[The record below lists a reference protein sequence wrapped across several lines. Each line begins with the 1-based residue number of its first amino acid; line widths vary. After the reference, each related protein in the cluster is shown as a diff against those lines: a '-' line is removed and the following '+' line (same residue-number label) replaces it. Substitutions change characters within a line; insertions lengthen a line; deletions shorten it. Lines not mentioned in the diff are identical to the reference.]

1 MQGKP
6 QVVCLSNGQELT
18 HGITSDKSKYS
29 ARGPFCGSNKKEK
42 NKKKTTAPADDS
54 SEDEAFEGIVRYIA
68 RDHLPKRNN
77 NLLPHQKKNTEMQR
91 AVFAALSTI
100 LTRKTASLI
109 SKFGSIN
116 DSLSVSFTLL
126 GSCSIILAS
135 FSSGQ
140 LIGIWVSLE
149 SQHMHPNLLW
159 FPGVEVC
166 SPKKP

>member
-1 MQGKP
+1 MRIGRENTKFQCKANHKSFVFP
-6 QVVCLSNGQELT
+6 T
-18 HGITSDKSKYS
+18 DKNLPMASPRTNLNTVPG
-29 ARGPFCGSNKKEK
+29 ALFVAAMKKEK

-54 SEDEAFEGIVRYIA
+54 SEDKAFEGIVRYIA

-140 LIGIWVSLE
+140 
-149 SQHMHPNLLW
+149 
-159 FPGVEVC
+159 
-166 SPKKP
+166 